1 MSGNKILAIVFTGL
15 TWVFLGIG
23 FFSAYLGYLPAGQEL
38 AVEAVG
44 LFLAGVI
51 SGLLYAGIRTL
62 SISKFGVGL
71 VSVGYILFV
80 PIGIMLALLVPHLI
94 NMSEAPTSMRV
105 LILTP
110 FAIALSSNILI
121 AVGLALTTGLALS
134 ATSLSDRVQGVR
146 VLSEPV
152 RIR

>member
-1 MSGNKILAIVFTGL
+1 MSGNKILAIIFTGL

-23 FFSAYLGYLPAGQEL
+23 FFSAYLGYLPSGQEL

-62 SISKFGVGL
+62 SKTKFGVGL

-94 NMSEAPTSMRV
+94 NMSEAPSSLRV

-110 FAIALSSNILI
+110 FAIALFSNILI
-121 AVGLALTTGLALS
+121 AVGLGLTTGLALS
-134 ATSLSDRVQGVR
+134 ATSLSDRVHGVK
-146 VLSEPV
+146 VLSDPV

>member
-1 MSGNKILAIVFTGL
+1 
-15 TWVFLGIG
+15 
-23 FFSAYLGYLPAGQEL
+23 
-38 AVEAVG
+38 
-44 LFLAGVI
+44 
-51 SGLLYAGIRTL
+51 
-62 SISKFGVGL
+62 
-71 VSVGYILFV
+71 SVGYILFV

-94 NMSEAPTSMRV
+94 SMSETPTSMRV

-152 RIR
+152 RIK

>member
-1 MSGNKILAIVFTGL
+1 MSGNKILAVVFTGL

-62 SISKFGVGL
+62 SKSKFGVGL

-80 PIGIMLALLVPHLI
+80 PVGIMLALLVPHLI

-110 FAIALSSNILI
+110 FAIALFSNILI
-121 AVGLALTTGLALS
+121 AVGLGLTTGLALS
-134 ATSLSDRVQGVR
+134 ATSLSNRVQGVR
-146 VLSEPV
+146 VWSEPV
-152 RIR
+152 RIK

>member
-1 MSGNKILAIVFTGL
+1 MSSNKILAIVFTGL

-23 FFSAYLGYLPAGQEL
+23 FFSAYLGYLPAGREL
-38 AVEAVG
+38 AVEVVG
-44 LFLAGVI
+44 LFLAGVF

-62 SISKFGVGL
+62 NKTKFGVGL

-80 PIGIMLALLVPHLI
+80 PVGIMLALLVPHLI
-94 NMSEAPTSMRV
+94 NISEAQTSMRI

-121 AVGLALTTGLALS
+121 AVGLGLTAGLAIS
-134 ATSLSDRVQGVR
+134 ATSLSDRVQGVK